1 MATTKSKK
9 TAKKSSKPASKPA
22 AAKKKVAKVVEAPVA
37 TQTTC
42 KNPFKGFFARKYDAN
57 ETILTIFKSPK
68 IYGAIIGEVVGT
80 MLLTLILLT
89 LGVYQPLY
97 VMFGVIAISAAVLA
111 FSGANLNP
119 LVTVGMMVSRR
130 MSVIR
135 GVVYML
141 SQLLGAWFAYLIS
154 SAFINASEGAAAA
167 ELPTMATVAEGK
179 FWIVAMIE
187 IVSAIMI
194 AFFFA
199 RAHAYKRSTLTFA
212 AIYGTGICV
221 ALLFAIVVSSN
232 FLGLQNNFIVNPAVA
247 FMYQILPSGGEN
259 FGVVLG
265 DICQALSLYVILP
278 MIGGVIGFA
287 ISDVAAKLSG
297 NPVCA
302 CGAGC
307 PCKDEAKAK
316 K

>member
-9 TAKKSSKPASKPA
+9 AVKKSSKPASKSA
-22 AAKKKVAKVVEAPVA
+22 VTKKTKVAKVVEAPVA
-37 TQTTC
+37 TQTS

-68 IYGAIIGEVVGT
+68 IYGAIVGEVVGT
-80 MLLTLILLT
+80 MLLTIILLT
-89 LGVYQPLY
+89 LGANPLY
-97 VMFGVIAISAAVLA
+97 VMFGAIAISAAVLA
-111 FSGANLNP
+111 FSGAHLNP
-119 LVTVGMMVSRR
+119 LVTVGMMASRR
-130 MSVIR
+130 ISVIR

-141 SQLLGAWFAYLIS
+141 AQVLGAWFAYLIS
-154 SAFINASEGAAAA
+154 SAFINTADGAATA
-167 ELPTMATVAEGK
+167 ELQSMTAIPSEK
-179 FWIVAMIE
+179 FWVVTMIE
-187 IVSAIMI
+187 FFAATMI

-212 AIYGTGICV
+212 AIYGTGICT
-221 ALLFAIVVSSN
+221 AILTAVVISSS
-232 FLGLQNNFIVNPAVA
+232 LGMQNNFIANPAVA
-247 FMYQILPSGGEN
+247 LMYQVLPTGGEN

-265 DICQALSLYVILP
+265 DIFQALAVYVILP

-287 ISDVAAKLSG
+287 ISDVATKLSG